1 MYMLAFESEKEL
13 INYLMTS
20 DFSDEDFSPEDL
32 IELLKKFRNYYRTK
46 HSLVTRKDY
55 EIAKLNKKITSY
67 VNSMGVLE
75 KELEMC
81 EFRYERI
88 KSKKLSL
95 KERIKGKILE

>member
-1 MYMLAFESEKEL
+1 MLAFESEKEL

-20 DFSDEDFSPEDL
+20 DFSDEDLSPEDL
-32 IELLKKFRNYYRTK
+32 IDLLKQFRNYYRAQ
-46 HSLVTRKDY
+46 HSLVTRKED
-55 EIAKLNKKITSY
+55 EISKLNKKITSC

-75 KELEMC
+75 KELEMS
-81 EFRYERI
+81 EFRHERI